1 MPRSLLIL
9 LALFL
14 PQFLASEDFFVP
26 EGLKVSS
33 ALAPGLID
41 HPVMATLDDRGRLFV
56 AENAGVNLDKE
67 ALLKEL
73 PNSIKM
79 LEDSNGDGIFD
90 KATVFADKLTFPQG
104 ALWVYDSLYVMSP
117 PSLWRFADED
127 GDGRAEVREELVTG
141 FDFTGNAADVHG
153 PFLHPNGRLYWCHG
167 RKGFAIPDND
177 TGEIME
183 QGKGARI
190 WSSQLSGGEVES
202 FAGGGMDNPVE
213 IDFTDEGEIIG
224 TVNLFYGRPRGD
236 TLTHWVHGGAYPR
249 FDQGLVLEEFRKTGD
264 LLPPVHNFGHVAV
277 SGMARYRSGVLNP
290 AWTDGWLVTHF
301 NTSDLTLTKLLPKG
315 AGYESVETQSIFR
328 VLKPDAHL
336 TDVLEDRNGDLLVID
351 TGGWFRI
358 GCPTSQ
364 IAKPEVVGNIYRL
377 SKSDAPAYIAP
388 VYPDWDRLT
397 SEQVSEFLG
406 APEDWLQD
414 RAITELA
421 VRGDPAIPELQRLLQ
436 SGTASATARRN
447 AIWTLARMKF
457 SESTDLIYE
466 ALTDIDPGVRHA
478 ACNAISVTR
487 SWQLIAANQPAER
500 EVEIER
506 NRTITGALAGIVRG
520 DEAPVARAAAAALG
534 RMGEQRAI
542 GSILGRLG
550 RASGD
555 RFLEHS
561 LIFAL
566 IEIDDFETT
575 REGLGSTDPGV
586 LSGTLRALDQMASS
600 NLDFL
605 TVMPLLEA
613 NDENL
618 RKTALAVALR
628 HHEWDAALANHY
640 FDWSGEINEIRK
652 TILTTLVPP
661 FSDSPPTHDFLTSLL
676 TSTSPGQQKL
686 GLELVS
692 LSTGVSYQEEWSP
705 TFIAALTGDAEEEM
719 LRLAILALQATRTDR
734 FIPALESLCVEVSRP
749 FSIRIEAAKALAGQ
763 GGALPA
769 APFDLIEK
777 ILLEPSPSAP
787 DLRSKSIA
795 LLSGSSLSAE
805 QRNRLIPALKTFGP
819 VEWGSFSDLFRKI
832 DSPEQ
837 AHSLASAL
845 IESPALANLEPAKI
859 TTLFDPFPEARA
871 LVGAKLEEIEREK
884 AGRGEK
890 IDALLQSM
898 PQADS
903 AAGKL
908 VFTSGKGACLVCH
921 RVGETGGQIGPDLS
935 TIGRIRTARDIFES
949 ILYPSE
955 SIARDFDT
963 FEVKVKSKG
972 SVTHLGLIQAQTGA
986 GLELVGLSGQKQL
999 IPHEDLASITR
1010 VPVSLM
1016 PMGLDQ
1022 TLTPEELRNLVAFIL
1037 EQR

>member
-9 LALFL
+9 PLLFL
-14 PQFLASEDFFVP
+14 AQSLTAEDFFVP
-26 EGLKVSS
+26 DGLKVSS
-33 ALAPGLID
+33 ALAPGLVK
-41 HPVMATLDDRGRLFV
+41 HPIMATLDDRGRLFV

-73 PNSIKM
+73 PNSVKM
-79 LEDSNGDGIFD
+79 LEDTNGDGIFD

-277 SGMARYRSGVLNP
+277 SGMARYRSGALNP
-290 AWTDGWLVTHF
+290 DWSDGWLVTHF

-315 AGYESVETQSIFR
+315 AGFESAETQSIFR
-328 VLKPDAHL
+328 ILKPDAHL

-364 IAKPEVVGNIYRL
+364 IAKPEIAGDIYRL
-377 SKSDAPAYIAP
+377 SKDGGDPYVAP
-388 VYPDWDRLT
+388 VYPDWPRLT
-397 SEQVSEFLG
+397 SEQVSEYLG
-406 APEDWLQD
+406 ATEDWLQE

-421 VRGDPAIPELQRLLQ
+421 VRGEPAVPELRRILQ
-436 SGTASATARRN
+436 SGSAPAAARKN
-447 AIWTLARMKF
+447 AVWTLARMKF
-457 SESTDLIYE
+457 SETADLIYE
-466 ALTDIDPGVRHA
+466 ALTDIDSGVRQA

-487 SWQLIAANQPAER
+487 IWQIVAANDPGER
-500 EVEIER
+500 EIEIER
-506 NRTITGALAGIVRG
+506 NQTISGALAGIVRG
-520 DEAPVARAAAAALG
+520 DDPSVARAAAAALG
-534 RMGEQRAI
+534 RMGEHRAI
-542 GSILGRLG
+542 GAILGRLG
-550 RASGD
+550 RASDD

-561 LIFAL
+561 LVYAL
-566 IEIDDFETT
+566 IEIDDFATT
-575 REGLGSTDPGV
+575 REGLSSTDPGL

-605 TVMPLLEA
+605 SVMPFLEA
-613 NDENL
+613 NDATL
-618 RKTALAVALR
+618 RKTALAVAAR
-628 HHEWDAALANHY
+628 HHEWDAALANYY
-640 FDWSGEINEIRK
+640 FDWSGEIEETRR
-652 TILTTLVPP
+652 TILTTLVPA
-661 FSDSPPTHDFLTSLL
+661 FSDSPPTLDYLSNLL
-676 TSTSPGQQKL
+676 TSADPMQQRL

-692 LSTGVSYQEEWSP
+692 LSTDMTFQEAWSP
-705 TFIAALTGDAEEEM
+705 AFEAALSADSDDLLLIG
-719 LRLAILALQATRTDR
+719 IQALQACRSEPFTPVLQSLCGNTDR
-734 FIPALESLCVEVSRP
+734 SYT
-749 FSIRIEAAKALAGQ
+749 IRLEAAEAL
-763 GGALPA
+763 GAQNGTIPPA
-769 APFDLIEK
+769 SFDLIERV
-777 ILLEPSPSAP
+777 LSEPTESEIRAKALS
-787 DLRSKSIA
+787 
-795 LLSGSSLSAE
+795 LLSHSPLSAE
-805 QRNRLIPALKTFGP
+805 QRDRIIPALKNFSP
-819 VEWGSFSDLFRKI
+819 VEWGSFPDLFRKI
-832 DSPEQ
+832 DSSGQ
-837 AHSLASAL
+837 ASLLASAL
-845 IESPALANLEPAKI
+845 TESPALANLEATKI
-859 TTLFDPFPEARA
+859 KALFDAFPEART
-871 LVGAKLEEIEREK
+871 LIGAKLEEIETEK
-884 AGRGEK
+884 SSRGAK
-890 IDALLQSM
+890 IETLLQSM
-898 PQADS
+898 PEAD
-903 AAGKL
+903 AEAGEK
-908 VFTSGKGACLVCH
+908 VFLSGKGACLACH
-921 RVGETGGQIGPDLS
+921 RVGNVGGQIGPDLS
-935 TIGRIRTARDIFES
+935 SIGRIRTARDLYES
-949 ILYPSE
+949 ILFPSE

-963 FEVKVKSKG
+963 FEVKRKSQD
-972 SVTHLGLIQAQTGA
+972 SVTHIGLIQSQTEKGI
-986 GLELVGLSGQKQL
+986 ELIGLSGQKQL
-999 IPHEDLASITR
+999 IPHDEIASISR
-1010 VPVSLM
+1010 IPVSLM

-1022 TLTPEELRNLVAFIL
+1022 TLTPEELRDLAAFLL

>member
-1 MPRSLLIL
+1 MPRFLFCLTFL
-9 LALFL
+9 YLAQ
-14 PQFLASEDFFVP
+14 PLAAEDFFVP
-26 EGLKVSS
+26 EGLKVTS
-33 ALAPGLID
+33 AVAPGLVN

-73 PNSIKM
+73 PNSVKM
-79 LEDSNGDGIFD
+79 LEDTNGDGIFD

-104 ALWVYDSLYVMSP
+104 ALWVDDSLYVMSP

-167 RKGFAIPDND
+167 RKGFAIPDHD
-177 TGEIME
+177 SGEIME
-183 QGKGARI
+183 EGKSARI

-249 FDQGLVLEEFRKTGD
+249 FDQGLVLKEFRKTGD

-277 SGMARYRSGVLNP
+277 SGMTRYRSGVLNP
-290 AWTDGWLVTHF
+290 DWADGWLVTHF
-301 NTSDLTLTKLLPKG
+301 NTSDLTLTKLVPKG
-315 AGYESVETQSIFR
+315 AGFESVETESIFR
-328 VLKPDAHL
+328 ILKPDAHL

-358 GCPTSQ
+358 GCPASQ
-364 IAKPEVVGNIYRL
+364 IAKPEIVGNIYRL
-377 SKSDAPAYIAP
+377 SRDGAPSYVAP
-388 VYPDWDRLT
+388 VYPDWNRLT
-397 SEQVSEFLG
+397 SEQVSEYLG
-406 APEDWLQD
+406 APEDWLQE

-421 VRGDPAIPELQRLLQ
+421 VRGEPAVPELRRLLQ
-436 SGTASATARRN
+436 SGSAPVAARKN
-447 AIWTLARMKF
+447 AVWTLARMKF
-457 SESTDLIYE
+457 SESADLIYE

-487 SWQLIAANQPAER
+487 IWQIVAANEPAER
-500 EVEIER
+500 EIEIER
-506 NRTITGALAGIVRG
+506 NQTISGALAGIVRG
-520 DEAPVARAAAAALG
+520 DDAPVARAAAAALG
-534 RMGEQRAI
+534 RMGENRAI

-561 LIFAL
+561 LIYAL

-575 REGLGSTDPGV
+575 REGLNSTDPGV
-586 LSGTLRALDQMASS
+586 VSGTLRSLDQMASS

-613 NDENL
+613 DDETL
-618 RKTALAVALR
+618 RKTALAVAAR
-628 HHEWDAALANHY
+628 HHEWDAALANYY
-640 FDWSGEINEIRK
+640 FDWTGEINEIRK

-661 FSDSPPTHDFLTSLL
+661 FSDSPPTHDYLTSLL
-676 TSTSPGQQKL
+676 TSAAPEQQKL

-692 LSTGVSYQEEWSP
+692 LSPGVSFQEEWSP
-705 TFIAALTGDAEEEM
+705 TFNSALNGKADEGG
-719 LRLAILALQATRTDR
+719 LQLAIRALQASRTDQ
-734 FIPALESLCVEVSRP
+734 FNTLLQ
-749 FSIRIEAAKALAGQ
+749 SICEDPNLPYGLRLEAAEALGSQ
-763 GGALPA
+763 SGNIPQVS
-769 APFDLIEK
+769 FDLIEK
-777 ILLEPSPSAP
+777 VLSEVTESDIRA
-787 DLRSKSIA
+787 KSIA
-795 LLSGSSLSAE
+795 LLSRSPLTDE
-805 QRNRLIPALKTFGP
+805 QRSRLIPMLKKFSP
-819 VEWGSFSDLFRKI
+819 VEWGSFPDLFRKI
-832 DSPEQ
+832 DHPEQ
-837 AHSLASAL
+837 ASLLASAL
-845 IESPALANLEPAKI
+845 IESPALANLEPEKI
-859 TTLFDPFPEARA
+859 RSLFNSFPEARA
-871 LVGAKLEEIEREK
+871 AIEAKLEEIEREK
-884 AGRGEK
+884 LNRSAK
-890 IDALLQSM
+890 IETLLQSM
-898 PQADS
+898 PEADA
-903 AAGKL
+903 AAGQQ

-935 TIGRIRTARDIFES
+935 KIGRIRTARDLFES

-963 FEVKVKSKG
+963 FEVKLKSQE
-972 SVTHLGLIQAQTGA
+972 SVTHIGLIQAQTGA
-986 GLELVGLSGQKQL
+986 GLELVGLTGQKQL
-999 IPHEDLASITR
+999 ISHDDVAAITR

-1022 TLTPEELRNLVAFIL
+1022 TLTPEELRNLVAFFL
-1037 EQR
+1037 ERR